1 MKTRASRAI
10 ATIAIGS
17 HQDLLNLS
25 IGNFLK
31 FAEIHDY
38 QPEICY
44 QSLDAAKPPAW
55 TKLLFILNLMEKYDE
70 IFWVDSDA
78 IILDTSVDV
87 LDEIDPS
94 SEMAWV
100 YHEYENQRHPNSGVM
115 YIRVNESTRNLFSE
129 ASLQY
134 DLEKHPWWDQAALMR
149 VMGIHTE
156 DSEIKSGTNRNTIK
170 IKEQELS
177 LSWNSIR
184 QNSASRPHIRHFAGE
199 PFWIRKFLMA
209 EYVNPGLNASAVL
222 QDMITEF
229 LQLQSYQATIDLPV
243 VSSQGKQEK
252 ISSKYT
258 FLKLFKRIATGWS
271 KIK

>member
-1 MKTRASRAI
+1 M
-10 ATIAIGS
+10 
-17 HQDLLNLS
+17 
-25 IGNFLK
+25 K
-31 FAEIHDY
+31 FAEIHGY
-38 QPEICY
+38 QIEICD
-44 QSLDAAKPPAW
+44 QSLDATKPPAW

-78 IILDTSVDV
+78 IILETSVDV
-87 LDEIDPS
+87 LDEINPHT
-94 SEMAWV
+94 EIAWV

-115 YIRVNESTRNLFSE
+115 YIRVNESTKNLFSE
-129 ASLQY
+129 ASLQN

-156 DSEIKSGTNRNTIK
+156 DSKINLGINRNTIK
-170 IKEQELS
+170 IEEQELS

-184 QNSASRPHIRHFAGE
+184 QNSASRPYIRHFAGE

-229 LQLQSYQATIDLPV
+229 LQLQSYQVTIDRPA
-243 VSSQGKQEK
+243 VSSQREQRK
-252 ISSKYT
+252 ISAKNT
-258 FLKLFKRIATGWS
+258 LLKIFKRIAKDWL